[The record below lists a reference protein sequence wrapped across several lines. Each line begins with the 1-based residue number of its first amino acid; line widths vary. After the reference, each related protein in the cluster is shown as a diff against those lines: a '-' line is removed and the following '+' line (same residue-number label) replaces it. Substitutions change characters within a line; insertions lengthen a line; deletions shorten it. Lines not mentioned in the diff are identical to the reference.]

1 MENRTEKGARI
12 PWEVRDNR
20 EMGGKPMRSRRCKDE
35 PVANATEIDLGKAQ
49 HER

>member
-20 EMGGKPMRSRRCKDE
+20 EMGGKPMPAAVKEELPDAESC
-35 PVANATEIDLGKAQ
+35 
-49 HER
+49 